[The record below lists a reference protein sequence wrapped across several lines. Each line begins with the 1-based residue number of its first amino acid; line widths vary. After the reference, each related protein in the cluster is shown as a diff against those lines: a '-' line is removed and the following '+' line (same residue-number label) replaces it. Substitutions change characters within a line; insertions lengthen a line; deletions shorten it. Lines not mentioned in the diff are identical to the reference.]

1 MKHRMI
7 QLIGIGALAG
17 GMVFTQAASPSPSGS
32 STSTTRRDMMR
43 ERFAQMEQKL
53 NLTDAQKQQAHSI
66 FKSARESSQ
75 PIRTQLRENREA
87 LAAAAKAGKSD
98 STIQELATKQGQL
111 LGQEIAIHTQ
121 AYKKFYSILTPD
133 QRTKADQMHQQFKE
147 RMRNR
152 AGQHPQG

>member
-1 MKHRMI
+1 MI

-17 GMVFTQAASPSPSGS
+17 GMVFAQAASPSTSGS
-32 STSTTRRDMMR
+32 PTTRRDMMR
-43 ERFAQMEQKL
+43 QHFAQMEQKL

-66 FKSARESSQ
+66 FRSARESSQ
-75 PIRTQLRENREA
+75 SIRTQLKENREA

-98 STIQELATKQGQL
+98 STIQELATKQGHL

-121 AYKKFYSILTPD
+121 AYKKFYSMLTPD
-133 QRTKADQMHQQFKE
+133 QRTKADQIHQQFRE